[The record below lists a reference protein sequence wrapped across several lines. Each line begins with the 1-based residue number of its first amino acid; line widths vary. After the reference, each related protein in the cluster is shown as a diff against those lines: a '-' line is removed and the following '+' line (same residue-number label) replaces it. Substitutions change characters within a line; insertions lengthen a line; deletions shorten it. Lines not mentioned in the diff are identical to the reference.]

1 MEQMQN
7 DLKTDYKSIVAE
19 VKAVIREIYTYSC
32 IGSGLHIVLDDVN
45 VRDEDIHWCQKNSI
59 PEVENEQE
67 RRLCESCAHLLL
79 QLPKKKRLRLLESY
93 GRKWW

>member
-1 MEQMQN
+1 MQN
-7 DLKTDYKSIVAE
+7 TLKTDYKSIVEE

-32 IGSGLHIVLDDVN
+32 IGSGLHNVLDDVN

-67 RRLCESCAHLLL
+67 RRLCERCAISCCSS
-79 QLPKKKRLRLLESY
+79 PKRNA
-93 GRKWW
+93 